1 MDESIKILPNF
12 KKFNSYIDDVK
23 QGISTIML
31 FFIQKNQF
39 V

>member
-23 QGISTIML
+23 QGMPNNVIWAY
-31 FFIQKNQF
+31 
-39 V
+39 